1 MKKRKRLLCWFVFP
15 PACAFALLASSTMVQ
30 HLVTTHEKAPYYFLL
45 SFIVGIGATWAAVLA
60 AYLIEWSLIGWAG
73 SSLEAL
79 WKFRASMKLD
89 VLATLV
95 MQLPHKHLD
104 YILSLGILY
113 AIGTGSTQPASISV
127 AHMLPSWGLQ
137 AGCALLLSSLVSY
150 WIHRLQHSIPALW
163 ALHKFHHSADQL
175 SIVTAFRDTK
185 LNGAVDAVLRVL
197 PLAILSVP
205 VAAKPT
211 SASPAFV
218 LLTIYFM
225 YQVLTRINAF
235 LNHSNLDL
243 SYGWVGR
250 WLIVSPRMHRI
261 HHSTSPAY
269 YNTNFS
275 FDLVLWDRIFG
286 TYATCDET
294 TRLSVGLVD
303 NPFNSNDSFK
313 GVLRD
318 YFLTTYAEF
327 WHSAKQ
333 GYKAWRLDLA
343 SMRGTSRSPGSM
355 DAESRNSR
363 SAATD
368 SLG

>member
-1 MKKRKRLLCWFVFP
+1 MKKRKGLLCWFVFP
-15 PACAFALLASSTMVQ
+15 PACALALLASSTMVQ
-30 HLVTTHEKAPYYFLL
+30 HLATTHEKAPYHFLL
-45 SFIVGIGATWAAVLA
+45 SFIAGMGATWAAMLA

-89 VLATLV
+89 VIATLV

-113 AIGTGSTQPASISV
+113 AIGTAGSIQPASISV

-163 ALHKFHHSADQL
+163 ALHKFHHSADRL
-175 SIVTAFRDTK
+175 SIATAFRDTK
-185 LNGAVDAVLRVL
+185 LNGGVDAVLRVL

-218 LLTIYFM
+218 LVTIYFM
-225 YQVLTRINAF
+225 YQALTRINAF
-235 LNHSNLDL
+235 LNHSNADL

-286 TYATCDET
+286 TYATCDEAAQ
-294 TRLSVGLVD
+294 LSVGLVD

-318 YFLTTYAEF
+318 YFLTTYTEF

-343 SMRGTSRSPGSM
+343 AMRGTPRSP
-355 DAESRNSR
+355 ESISSR